1 MCQKNVLQA
10 PEGFDVSSSGKQLS
24 ILKSSGD
31 ETFVQFCY

>member
-10 PEGFDVSSSGKQLS
+10 SRSFNVSSSGKQLS
-24 ILKSSGD
+24 VLKSSGD